1 MPTYPSPFEYLLAF
15 GLVFVAG
22 VLTSIGLRQYT
33 DKIRREAPAHA

>member
-22 VLTSIGLRQYT
+22 VVATVGLRLHSE
-33 DKIRREAPAHA
+33 KVRREAAHA